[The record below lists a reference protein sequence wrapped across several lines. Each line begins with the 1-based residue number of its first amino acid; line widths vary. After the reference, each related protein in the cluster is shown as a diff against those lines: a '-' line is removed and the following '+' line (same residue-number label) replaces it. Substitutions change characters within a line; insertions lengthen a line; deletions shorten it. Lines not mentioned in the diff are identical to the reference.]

1 MADTPLSSAARPAW
15 QDLHDALRDGDLQQV
30 QALVAAGADL
40 HYRREGGYDALL
52 DAVHGCDD
60 TRLIELLQWLIAQGA
75 PLNGV
80 SSHNESGVR
89 VLSRL
94 ARFDAVR
101 LLLEAGADP
110 APLAWTPLLKAAAL
124 GSAAD
129 VEALVRG
136 GAPLEERDSWSRT
149 AWLLALQSG
158 DVAKAQVLRALGAHI
173 AARGRCGK
181 PPLFHAIDSGSIDML
196 RWLLHLGAGIEDT
209 DDFGDTPLMHAVES
223 VRPDVVDVLLAA
235 GARIDRENNH
245 GGTALSAAASSEL
258 AVRLLDAAANPAH
271 LSQEG
276 RRALLGLPPD
286 ANATLLA
293 AAGSADF
300 VRART
305 RRFGRHNPE
314 AMDEPFWQCMVRA
327 GVNGYAATQWFQGPS
342 SFDSGP
348 VWCAQ
353 RFGQSLTR
361 LPDGRIVQIGGEHED
376 YYDPDFC
383 IYNDVFVHHPDGSL
397 RILGYREA
405 VFPPTDFHTATLMD
419 GAIYVIG
426 SLGYSGQR
434 RYGHTPVYRLDVGTF
449 AFQRLEPAGEAP
461 GWVHEHRAVKVS
473 GHEIRVS
480 GGKLATLVG
489 DKEVH
494 TANTREFV
502 LDVQRLAWH
511 PVSTT

>member
-1 MADTPLSSAARPAW
+1 MADTPPPSAARPAW
-15 QDLHDALRDGDLQQV
+15 QDLHDALRAGDLPAV

-52 DAVHGCDD
+52 DAVHGCDGA
-60 TRLIELLQWLIAQGA
+60 RLIELLQWLIAHGA

-80 SSHNESGVR
+80 SRHNESGVR

-94 ARFDAVR
+94 AHFDAVR

-158 DVAKAQVLRALGAHI
+158 DVAKAQVLRALGADI

-181 PPLFHAIDSGSIDML
+181 PPLFHAIDSGSADML

-223 VRPDVVDVLLAA
+223 GRAGAVDVLLAA
-235 GARIDRENNH
+235 GARIDHENRH
-245 GGTALSAAASSEL
+245 GDTALSAAASNAL
-258 AVRLLDAAANPAH
+258 VTRLLDAAANPAH

-286 ANATLLA
+286 ADEALLA
-293 AAGSADF
+293 AASRADF
-300 VRART
+300 KVART

-327 GVNGYAATQWFQGPS
+327 GVNGYAATQWFRGPS
-342 SFDSGP
+342 SFDAGP

-353 RFGQSLTR
+353 RFGQSITR

-383 IYNDVFVHHPDGSL
+383 IYNDVFVHHPDGSV

-434 RYGHTPVYRLDVGTF
+434 RYGHTPVYRLDLSSFGFSQVETG
-449 AFQRLEPAGEAP
+449 GDAP
-461 GWVHEHRAVKVS
+461 GWIHGHRAVRLS
-473 GHEIRVS
+473 DHEIRVG
-480 GGKLATLVG
+480 GGKLATLAG

-502 LDVQRLAWH
+502 LDLQRLAWR
-511 PVSTT
+511 VAV

>member
-1 MADTPLSSAARPAW
+1 MADTSPPSAARPAW
-15 QDLHDALRDGDLQQV
+15 QDLHDA
-30 QALVAAGADL
+30 
-40 HYRREGGYDALL
+40 
-52 DAVHGCDD
+52 
-60 TRLIELLQWLIAQGA
+60 
-75 PLNGV
+75 
-80 SSHNESGVR
+80 
-89 VLSRL
+89 
-94 ARFDAVR
+94 
-101 LLLEAGADP
+101 DP
-110 APLAWTPLLKAAAL
+110 ASLAWTPLLKAAAL

-136 GAPLEERDSWSRT
+136 GAPLEDRDSRSRT

-158 DVAKAQVLRALGAHI
+158 NVAKAQMLRALGADV

-196 RWLLHLGAGIEDT
+196 RWLLGTGADIEEA

-223 VRPDVVDVLLAA
+223 ARADAVDVLLAA
-235 GARIDRENNH
+235 GVRVDRENN
-245 GGTALSAAASSEL
+245 GSTALSAAASNAL
-258 AVRLLDAAANPAH
+258 AARLLDAGADPAH

-286 ANATLLA
+286 ADEALLA
-293 AAGSADF
+293 AASRADF
-300 VRART
+300 MRART

-314 AMDEPFWQCMVRA
+314 PMDEPFWQCMVRA

-383 IYNDVFVHHPDGSL
+383 IYNDVFVHHPDGSV

-434 RYGHTPVYRLDVGTF
+434 RHGHTPVYRLDLGSFGFSQVEARGD
-449 AFQRLEPAGEAP
+449 AP
-461 GWVHEHRAVKVS
+461 GWIHGHRAVRLS
-473 GHEIRVS
+473 DHEIRVS
-480 GGKLATLVG
+480 GGKLATLAG

-494 TANTREFV
+494 TANTRKFV
-502 LDVQRLAWH
+502 LDLQRLAWR
-511 PVSTT
+511 VTV